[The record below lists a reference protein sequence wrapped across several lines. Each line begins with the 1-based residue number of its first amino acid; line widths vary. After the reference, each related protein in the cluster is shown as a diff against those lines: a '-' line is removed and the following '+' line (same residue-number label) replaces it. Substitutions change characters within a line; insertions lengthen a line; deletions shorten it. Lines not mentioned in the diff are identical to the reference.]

1 MTERQL
7 TLLRWAMRVVGV
19 GLIAFVVLVAVYARL
34 VAPSVGHGVRI
45 AAGDTDDRYLVS
57 DVQAASCV
65 FAAEDGPNQTIRTEP
80 RARSF
85 IKGVSFTPSSGGG
98 VLTCDQDIRVATGT
112 MASLSQVAEHEFL
125 VAFPGVLLVAGA
137 QVVRPR
143 REPKPR
149 RR

>member
-1 MTERQL
+1 MTERRL
-7 TLLRWAMRVVGV
+7 TMLRWTMRVVGV
-19 GLIAFVVLVAVYARL
+19 GLIAFVVLMAVYARL
-34 VAPSVGHGVRI
+34 AAPPVGAGVRI
-45 AAGDTDDRYLVS
+45 AADDTGDRYLAS

-65 FAAEDGPNQTIRTEP
+65 FAAEDGPDQTIRTEP

-85 IKGVSFTPSSGGG
+85 LKGVAFTPSSGGG
-98 VLTCDQDIRVATGT
+98 VLTCDQDIRVATGL
-112 MASLSQVAEHEFL
+112 MASLSQVAEREFL

-149 RR
+149 RI